1 MQKTVYYL
9 VHWESSKRIRY
20 YTTLGGAR
28 IAQRNRNK
36 HLGFHTRVDKLY
48 TDNYEYELYSIED
61 NTIVKGTYCILED
74 YIETEQLYD

>member
-9 VHWESSKRIRY
+9 VHWESQKRIRY

-28 IAQRNRNK
+28 IAARNRNK
-36 HLGFHTRVDKLY
+36 HLGFHTRTDKLAV
-48 TDNYEYELYSIED
+48 DNYEYELYSVDEE
-61 NTIVKGTYCILED
+61 TVKGTYCILED

>member
-9 VHWESSKRIRY
+9 VHWLSDKRIRY

-28 IAQRNRNK
+28 IAARNRNK
-36 HLGFHTRVDKLY
+36 HLGFHTRIDTLAV
-48 TDNYEYELYSIED
+48 DNYEYELYSVD
-61 NTIVKGTYCILED
+61 DTTVKGTYCILED